1 MLSIAVVI
9 VIIVLLT
16 LFVLKCSNREAGSR
30 RLDRESFEISGPNV
44 VGNFPLVEP
53 PKDYTLT
60 LFATAE
66 SASTFIK

>member
-16 LFVLKCSNREAGSR
+16 LFVLKYSNRDT
-30 RLDRESFEISGPNV
+30 RLPGESFEISSQ
-44 VGNFPLVEP
+44 VGNFPVVEQS

>member
-9 VIIVLLT
+9 VMIVLLT
-16 LFVLKCSNREAGSR
+16 LFVLKCSNSATRLAG
-30 RLDRESFEISGPNV
+30 ESFEISGHPV
-44 VGNFPLVEP
+44 VEQS